1 MKDQLKNFFFSLN
14 FFLLRVTGKKLQP
27 VEHLNI
33 FNQKNGDISGSSG
46 QNFYRFFLSDSTS
59 KNTSKK
65 SNQNKIGSTP
75 TQKGSFAR
83 DYLKSTI
90 ENLNFLSVY
99 LITSQISGNVPPH
112 RGRYLPPK
120 RGESFGDIF
129 KKIG

>member
-14 FFLLRVTGKKLQP
+14 FFSLRVTGKKLQP

-65 SNQNKIGSTP
+65 FGEKKFDPRPRTLMSK
-75 TQKGSFAR
+75 
-83 DYLKSTI
+83 YWKSQRT
-90 ENLNFLSVY
+90 LF
-99 LITSQISGNVPPH
+99 
-112 RGRYLPPK
+112 
-120 RGESFGDIF
+120 
-129 KKIG
+129 